1 MNQNVFIRRAC
12 MSLMFSML
20 CLLSLAQT
28 HQVSGIVK
36 DVTGE
41 PVIGVNV
48 SVQGTGNGSITD
60 LDGKFAIPNVKEKDV
75 LIVSYIGYLTQS
87 IPVGKTDFI
96 YYYLERRCTGFG

>member
-41 PVIGVNV
+41 AGDWSQCICARN
-48 SVQGTGNGSITD
+48 
-60 LDGKFAIPNVKEKDV
+60 
-75 LIVSYIGYLTQS
+75 
-87 IPVGKTDFI
+87 
-96 YYYLERRCTGFG
+96 R

>member
-48 SVQGTGNGSITD
+48 SVQDRKS
-60 LDGKFAIPNVKEKDV
+60 VV
-75 LIVSYIGYLTQS
+75 
-87 IPVGKTDFI
+87 
-96 YYYLERRCTGFG
+96 

>member
-41 PVIGVNV
+41 PVIGICARN
-48 SVQGTGNGSITD
+48 
-60 LDGKFAIPNVKEKDV
+60 
-75 LIVSYIGYLTQS
+75 
-87 IPVGKTDFI
+87 
-96 YYYLERRCTGFG
+96 R

>member
-48 SVQGTGNGSITD
+48 SVQGLS
-60 LDGKFAIPNVKEKDV
+60 
-75 LIVSYIGYLTQS
+75 LIHISEPT
-87 IPVGKTDFI
+87 
-96 YYYLERRCTGFG
+96 RRS

>member
-48 SVQGTGNGSITD
+48 SVQGTLFPGTARQYSD
-60 LDGKFAIPNVKEKDV
+60 
-75 LIVSYIGYLTQS
+75 
-87 IPVGKTDFI
+87 IPV
-96 YYYLERRCTGFG
+96 LQH

>member
-36 DVTGE
+36 DL
-41 PVIGVNV
+41 
-48 SVQGTGNGSITD
+48 S
-60 LDGKFAIPNVKEKDV
+60 
-75 LIVSYIGYLTQS
+75 LIHI
-87 IPVGKTDFI
+87 
-96 YYYLERRCTGFG
+96 